1 MVDIIKSLPY
11 VPTSFPSNI
20 HNLSSKPYYRKIT
33 LPKYLSNTNNISQ
46 NDRINNIY
54 TKHWSGNYPTNPSR
68 LLDISNSPYSLHKKI
83 MHQELSQHYPTTVD
97 LSRLAKSKQRQQSNT
112 TKNSTTT
119 TATTTA
125 ASGERNLTSQPSF
138 SNGHNQ
144 NSRLF
149 DTLSKHVTIKAEPL
163 RPSNSF
169 INSSTN
175 TLTSWQRY
183 WTSTHA
189 QRRR

>member
-1 MVDIIKSLPY
+1 MVDIIKFLPY
-11 VPTSFPSNI
+11 VPTSLSSNI
-20 HNLSSKPYYRKIT
+20 HNLRSKPYYQQIT
-33 LPKYLSNTNNISQ
+33 LPKYLSNTNNTSQ

-54 TKHWSGNYPTNPSR
+54 TKNWIGNCPTNPPR
-68 LLDISNSPYSLHKKI
+68 LLDISNSPYTLHKKI
-83 MHQELSQHYPTTVD
+83 MHQELSGHYPTTVD
-97 LSRLAKSKQRQQSNT
+97 FSRLAKSKQRQQSNT
-112 TKNSTTT
+112 TKITTT
-119 TATTTA
+119 TTTTA
-125 ASGERNLTSQPSF
+125 ASGETNLTSQPSF

-183 WTSTHA
+183 WTSTHV